1 MFFII
6 GLVVV
11 FAAVLGGYVLHGGDL
26 RPIIHAA
33 PFETL
38 IIAGSAI
45 GAALMGNSLPTFK
58 AAMGGVV
65 KVMKGPQYKKDDY
78 FKLIITV
85 AKLLSVIKK
94 EGVVA
99 LEAHVENPDASP
111 IFGEFPK
118 LVHDHALLQTICDPL
133 RLIVISQG
141 NVEADVLDE
150 IMNTALKTH
159 HHVAMQA
166 PTAITTI
173 AGSLPALGIVACVLG
188 VVKTM
193 GQIDQPPAVLGAL
206 IGGALVGTML
216 GVFMSYGI
224 AEPIAN
230 RLAQIVDEDAQA
242 FKVVKAMLVAHLSD
256 HPLPIIIEYARAA
269 VDHHVQP
276 TFSEVFDGI
285 RGG

>member
-1 MFFII
+1 MFLII

-11 FAAVLGGYVLHGGDL
+11 FGAVLGGYVAHGGDIT
-26 RPIIHAA
+26 PIIHAA
-33 PFETL
+33 PSETF
-38 IIAGSAI
+38 IIAGAAI
-45 GAALMGNSLPTFK
+45 GAALIGNNMATFK
-58 AAMGGVV
+58 GAMLGFL
-65 KVMKGPQYKKDDY
+65 KAMKGPKYKKDDY

-85 AKLLSVIKK
+85 AKLLAVIKK

-99 LEAHVENPDASP
+99 LESHVENPDASP
-111 IFGEFPK
+111 IFGEFPA
-118 LVHDHALLQTICDPL
+118 LAHDHALLQSICDPL

-141 NVEADVLDE
+141 NVEADVLEE
-150 IMNTALKTH
+150 IMNTAIKTH
-159 HHVAMQA
+159 HHVELQIPAAMN
-166 PTAITTI
+166 TI

-206 IGGALVGTML
+206 IGSALVGTMM

-224 AEPIAN
+224 AEPIAK
-230 RLAQIVDEDAQA
+230 RLEQLVEEDAQG
-242 FKVVKAMLVAHLSD
+242 FKVVKAMLVAHLKD
-256 HPLPIIIEYARAA
+256 YPIPIIIEYARAA
-269 VDHHVQP
+269 LDHHVQP